1 MNRIL
6 PSVLLVFLFWGI
18 SHVSLAEDPVLEAH
32 QSKLQG
38 AKEYTLE
45 VAHAMPEELFSYK
58 PTVDEMSFGEQLLHI
73 ADNLV
78 WLSSIYLSEKAE
90 DRKEKSDAIKLS
102 KTEIIQRVAEAYDFA
117 LHQIAM
123 QDPQTLTKEFDWR
136 ERKMTKI
143 YFLTSSKIIRR
154 TIEDS

>member
-1 MNRIL
+1 
-6 PSVLLVFLFWGI
+6 
-18 SHVSLAEDPVLEAH
+18 
-32 QSKLQG
+32 
-38 AKEYTLE
+38 
-45 VAHAMPEELFSYK
+45 
-58 PTVDEMSFGEQLLHI
+58 MSFGEQLLHI

-78 WLSSIYLSEKAE
+78 WLSSTYLREKAE

-143 YFLTSSKIIRR
+143 YLLTSSKIIRHI
-154 TIEDS
+154 IEDS